1 MEVEQY
7 ELCVDGVVVSPEL
20 FDSGSQ
26 VENPTWLEF
35 DGRVER
41 CGEGDPDLAFD
52 APPGTGPFAELD
64 GTQLCFFVTRGRHN
78 RVSVQAYEG
87 DVRLAC
93 DGESEEMQDF
103 FWALEWNKV
112 YTVSCAPDRAMTL
125 RVRPVREPLRDVMR
139 AVLDGMNR
147 LDETYEAPRAAHAA
161 RAAGD
166 VENW

>member
-1 MEVEQY
+1 MEVLQY
-7 ELCVDGVVVSPEL
+7 ELCVDGVVVSPGL
-20 FDSGSQ
+20 FDPRSQ
-26 VENPTWLEF
+26 VEHPTWLEF

-64 GTQLCFFVTRGRHN
+64 GTQLCFYLSAGRRN
-78 RVSVQAYEG
+78 RVGIQAEG

-93 DGESEEMQDF
+93 DGESVEMEHD
-103 FWALEWNKV
+103 FWALEWNEV
-112 YTVSCAPDRAMTL
+112 YTVSSAPDRAMTL
-125 RVRPVREPLRDVMR
+125 LVRPVREPLRDVMR

-147 LDETYEAPRAAHAA
+147 DEAHAPRAARAA
-161 RAAGD
+161 RAARD